1 MGFLRSG
8 LLCLVAATVVTV
20 SLADIASAQRF
31 TPKNRGLPGRREG
44 GGTRGAC
51 PTLQTD
57 QRTLQDSV
65 VAIVPQDNVITT
77 ASDHPTL
84 MWHVPKTSATSA
96 SFILLNEKGEELY
109 AQDFALSGKAGM
121 IRLSV
126 PETAQPLQVGKTYQW
141 KFALVCDADDRS
153 GDIVTEGWIE
163 RVNLPEDVQRKL
175 QALPVKDHSSVYAE
189 SGIWQEALNSLADLR
204 LQNPDPAVQR
214 DWKSLLQSVDLG
226 DLAQDPDM
234 K

>member
-1 MGFLRSG
+1 MGFIRSG
-8 LLCLVAATVVTV
+8 LLCLVAATLVTV
-20 SLADIASAQRF
+20 SLADVASAQRF

-51 PTLQTD
+51 PTLQAD
-57 QRTLQDSV
+57 QRKLQDSV

-77 ASDHPTL
+77 TSDHPTL
-84 MWHVPKTSATSA
+84 MWHVPQTSATSA
-96 SFILLNEKGEELY
+96 SFVLLNEQGDELY
-109 AQDFALSGKAGM
+109 SQDFALSGKAG
-121 IRLSV
+121 IVRLSI
-126 PETAQPLQVGKTYQW
+126 PKTAQSLRVGQTYQW

-153 GDIVTEGWIE
+153 GDLVTEGWIE

-175 QALPVKDHSSVYAE
+175 QILPVKEHSNLYAE
-189 SGIWQEALNSLADLR
+189 SGVWQEAVNILADLR
-204 LQNPDPAVQR
+204 EQNPNPAVQN

-226 DLAQDPDM
+226 DLAQEPVM